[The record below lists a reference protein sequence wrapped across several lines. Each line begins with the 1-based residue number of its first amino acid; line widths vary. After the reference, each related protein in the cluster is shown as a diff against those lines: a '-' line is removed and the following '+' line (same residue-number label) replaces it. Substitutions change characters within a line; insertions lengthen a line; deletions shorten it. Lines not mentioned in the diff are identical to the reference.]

1 MMEIKDKSIELFLEE
16 LASKSAT
23 PGGGS
28 VAAMMGAQSAALTS
42 MVCHLTLGKP
52 AYVTVKEEIQMLL
65 SQSEQLRAELTLMIK
80 EDIDVFNK
88 IMDCYRLPKTTAEE
102 KIERSAQI
110 QIVLKE
116 ATLVPLKC
124 VKACVEAIE
133 LSRIAADKGSLA
145 VVSDA
150 GVAVIAAY
158 AGLKSATLNVYI
170 NTKNI
175 KDTQFTTEK
184 LAELDVLLKGTDETT
199 QKIYQIVEKKL

>member
-133 LSRIAADKGSLA
+133 LSRIA
-145 VVSDA
+145 
-150 GVAVIAAY
+150 
-158 AGLKSATLNVYI
+158 
-170 NTKNI
+170 
-175 KDTQFTTEK
+175 
-184 LAELDVLLKGTDETT
+184 
-199 QKIYQIVEKKL
+199 